1 MGGLYGY
8 ILYVYYVYVHVMYLL
23 NVLIYLSILIPDMNT
38 TFSIIFY

>member
-8 ILYVYYVYVHVMYLL
+8 ILYVYYVYVNVMYLL

-38 TFSIIFY
+38 TFSIIF